1 MIVGI
6 GIDIVELKRI
16 QTLMEQNEKFIHRIL
31 TEKEKNIFDSLS
43 SNVRKAEFLAGR
55 FAVKEA
61 YAKAIGT
68 GIGKH
73 LSFQDIEIIND
84 EYGKPVAA
92 VALGGCRIHVSIS
105 HSRDYAVG
113 QVIVERLSC

>member
-6 GIDIVELKRI
+6 GIDIVEMERI
-16 QTLMEQNEKFIHRIL
+16 QKLMEQQKRFVQRIL
-31 TEKEKNIFDSLS
+31 TENEQRFFDSLS
-43 SNVRKAEFLAGR
+43 SGRKLEFLAGR

-61 YAKAIGT
+61 YAKAVGT

-73 LSFQDIEIIND
+73 VSFQDIEVLPD
-84 EYGKPVAA
+84 ECGKPVAIT
-92 VALGGCRIHVSIS
+92 ALDGHRVHVSIS

-113 QVIVERLSC
+113 QVIIERLSC